1 MSNES
6 YLQDICAQLER
17 IPADIATEVASEVF
31 EQAVQQTRVD
41 SGQAAAQWKFL
52 PYSGSFFMED
62 QEILWG
68 FAGHDPLYPA
78 GYKYSYY
85 DNSETVYRFQFEQ
98 LTDAI
103 AMMPKD
109 IDGIVV
115 YNPITEGFAGFTPGD
130 DSFYPSNAFA
140 RLDMDGIV
148 SSTLARVYAQY
159 NQTFGAKNA

>member
-1 MSNES
+1 VSNES
-6 YLQDICAQLER
+6 YLADICKQLEN
-17 IPADIATEVASEVF
+17 IPRGIATTVASEIF

-41 SGQAAAQWKFL
+41 SGQAAANWKFE
-52 PYSGSFFMED
+52 PYKGSFFLDD

-68 FAGHDPLYPA
+68 FAGHDPVYPA
-78 GYKYSYY
+78 GYKWSMY
-85 DNSETVYRFQFEQ
+85 DNAEAVYRYQFEQ

-103 AMMPKD
+103 AMMPDD

-115 YNPITEGFAGFTPGD
+115 YNPITVGFAGFQPGD
-130 DSFYPSNAFA
+130 DLFYPDNAFA

-148 SSTLARVYAQY
+148 STTLQRIYAEY